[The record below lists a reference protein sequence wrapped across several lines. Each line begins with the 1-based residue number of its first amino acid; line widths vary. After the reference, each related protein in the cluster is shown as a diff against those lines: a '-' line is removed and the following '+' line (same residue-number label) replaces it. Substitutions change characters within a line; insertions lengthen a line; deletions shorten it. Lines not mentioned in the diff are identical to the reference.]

1 MPDSI
6 LSTYYGINVKTLP
19 EQMYLVAIVSN
30 YNPSDVTDRKVYNCA
45 EVRFTDGGA
54 ASGISEVVE
63 NNVSGRLYGSS
74 DCVKADGNFDRMYVY
89 DINGKLVR
97 KCENPGE
104 TFTLSPGIYVTRS
117 VRDGKT
123 ATAKSVIAR

>member
-1 MPDSI
+1 M
-6 LSTYYGINVKTLP
+6 
-19 EQMYLVAIVSN
+19 
-30 YNPSDVTDRKVYNCA
+30 
-45 EVRFTDGGA
+45 RFTDGGA